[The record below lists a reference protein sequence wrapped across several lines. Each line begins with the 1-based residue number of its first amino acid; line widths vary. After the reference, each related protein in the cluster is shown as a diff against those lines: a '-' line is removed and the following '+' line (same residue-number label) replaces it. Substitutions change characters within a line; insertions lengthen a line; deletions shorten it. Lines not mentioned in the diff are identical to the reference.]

1 MVTVYEPHLFG
12 VAEMLQP
19 SRSHSLRAEVS
30 CELLRIDHDL
40 GFRRFFV
47 SITCGKR

>member
-30 CELLRIDHDL
+30 CELLRIDHDRL
-40 GFRRFFV
+40 RRFFA
-47 SITCGKR
+47 SITYGKR